1 MKNLSFNL
9 LVDGVPYMVKAEP
22 FLFNDEQRYNVSF
35 NGSEPFIF
43 AWDEET
49 LRYAP
54 LGDDIAA
61 TVPVA
66 VEVEVANRLY
76 EVTPS
81 KQ

>member
-9 LVDGVPYMVKAEP
+9 LVDGVPYIVKAEP

-35 NGSEPFIF
+35 NGGETYIF
-43 AWDEET
+43 AWDEEI

-54 LGDDIAA
+54 VGDVAAAVPGVLEEEIAS
-61 TVPVA
+61 
-66 VEVEVANRLY
+66 RLY

-81 KQ
+81 KE